1 MSTTLTAGHA
11 SDRPSLDDA
20 LPAEGWQRTFASL
33 SNPHFRMLFISM
45 LVSFI
50 GLHMGFM
57 AQSALTYKLE
67 GNATSL
73 GIVVLAWGVPQM
85 VFSLVGGV
93 AADRINKRTIILVS
107 QGTIGVLMLALAISI
122 QTGHVALWQIAG
134 LGFVQGTVFS
144 FNVPARQAWIPE
156 IVGRDK
162 LSNAIALN
170 SSGFNMASVAGPFLA
185 GGLITVPFIGFS
197 GVYFIMAGCF
207 FAVVLLLL
215 RTPADGAEPRE
226 ATGSSVTEDMKEGV
240 NYVRAH
246 SALMTML
253 AMGFVVI
260 VLGMPYRTLFP
271 VFAGEIYDVGSVGLG
286 AMYTAGGIGA
296 LVGSLLVAMWSQS
309 PNKGRLQ
316 LISAVGFAATLVVFA
331 MINWYPLGLVTLA
344 MMGLLSMGFVALNN
358 TMVLSASEPEYYGR
372 VQSVYMLSWSVQ
384 PFAAMPIAVLADV
397 WGAQYAVALSG
408 VIVAA
413 AILGVRAYAAARG
426 PAREALASADVT

>member
-1 MSTTLTAGHA
+1 M
-11 SDRPSLDDA
+11 
-20 LPAEGWQRTFASL
+20 EGWQRAFDSL

-57 AQSALTYKLE
+57 AQSALTYDLE

-85 VFSLVGGV
+85 LFSLVGGV
-93 AADRINKRTIILVS
+93 AADRINKRTIILFS

-122 QTGHVALWQIAG
+122 ETGHVALWQIAG

-215 RTPADGAEPRE
+215 RTPADGADARE
-226 ATGSSVTEDMKEGV
+226 DTGSSVIEDMKEGV
-240 NYVRAH
+240 HYVRAH

-271 VFAGEIYDVGSVGLG
+271 VFAGEIYGVGKVGLG
-286 AMYTAGGIGA
+286 AMYTVGGIGA
-296 LVGSLLVAMWSQS
+296 VVGSLLVAMWSQS
-309 PNKGRLQ
+309 PNKARLQ
-316 LISAVGFAATLVVFA
+316 LISGLGFAATLVVFA
-331 MINWYPLGLVTLA
+331 LIGWFALALVTLA
-344 MMGLLSMGFVALNN
+344 VMGLACMGFVALNN
-358 TMVLSASEPEYYGR
+358 TMVLSASDPEYYGR

-384 PFAAMPIAVLADV
+384 PFAAMPVAVLADV
-397 WGAQYAVALSG
+397 WGAQYAVALTG
-408 VIVAA
+408 VVVALG
-413 AILGVRAYAAARG
+413 ILTVRGYSTARR
-426 PAREALASADVT
+426 PAREALAAGDVT